1 MSTKLE
7 QLLAD
12 IDPSKTY
19 DQTLARADD
28 AINSFSGTSGEITE
42 WDKFRQYMAGFAAH
56 VEAKILQLHPCP
68 VGSDF
73 YWSKCAQTLSLIYGP
88 NGDKAAFEMA
98 RTGKEG
104 GLFSV
109 LRTVALRM
117 AEEYAENEIAART
130 ADYWKKLTLNEQV
143 CVTDEYLKKYG
154 NLLPSE
160 LIEGS
165 AARIRAN
172 FPKVLAQHPQITRK
186 TRRLGR

>member
-1 MSTKLE
+1 MPTKLE

-12 IDPSKTY
+12 IDPSRTC

-28 AINSFSGTSGEITE
+28 AINSFSGTSGKITD
-42 WDKFRQYMAGFAAH
+42 WNKFSQYMAGFTAH

-73 YWSKCAQTLSLIYGP
+73 YWSKCVQMLCLIYGP
-88 NGDKAAFEMA
+88 NGDKAAFEMT

-117 AEEYAENEIAART
+117 AEEYAENEIVARI
-130 ADYWKKLTLNEQV
+130 ADYWKKLTLDEQL
-143 CVTDEYLKKYG
+143 CVTDEYLEKYG
-154 NLLPSE
+154 QLIPSE
-160 LIEGS
+160 LTEGS

-172 FPKVLAQHPQITRK
+172 FPKVLAQHPHIIRK

>member
-28 AINSFSGTSGEITE
+28 AINLFSGTSGQITDWNE
-42 WDKFRQYMAGFAAH
+42 FSRYMAGFTAH
-56 VEAKILQLHPCP
+56 VESKILQLHTCP
-68 VGSDF
+68 AGLDF
-73 YWSKCAQTLSLIYGP
+73 YWSKCIQLLCHIYGS
-88 NGDKAAFEMA
+88 NGEKAAFEMV

-104 GLFSV
+104 GLFSI

-117 AEEYAENEIAART
+117 AEEYAENEIDARIG
-130 ADYWKKLTLNEQV
+130 DYWKKLTLDEQF
-143 CVTDEYLKKYG
+143 CVTDEYLEKYG
-154 NLLPSE
+154 HLLPSE
-160 LIEGS
+160 LTEGN
-165 AARIRAN
+165 ATRIRAD
-172 FPKVLAQHPQITRK
+172 FPKVLAQHSQIIRK

>member
-28 AINSFSGTSGEITE
+28 AINSFSGTSGQITD
-42 WDKFRQYMAGFAAH
+42 WDEFSRYMAGFTAH
-56 VEAKILQLHPCP
+56 VESKILQRHTCP
-68 VGSDF
+68 AGSDF
-73 YWSKCAQTLSLIYGP
+73 YWSKCMQLFCHIYGS
-88 NGDKAAFEMA
+88 NGEKAAFEMV

-117 AEEYAENEIAART
+117 AEDYAENEIVARI
-130 ADYWKKLTLNEQV
+130 ADYWKKLTLDEQL
-143 CVTDEYLKKYG
+143 CVTDEYFEK
-154 NLLPSE
+154 
-160 LIEGS
+160 
-165 AARIRAN
+165 
-172 FPKVLAQHPQITRK
+172 
-186 TRRLGR
+186 

>member
-28 AINSFSGTSGEITE
+28 AINSFSGTSGQITD
-42 WDKFRQYMAGFAAH
+42 WDKFNQYMAGFVAH
-56 VEAKILQLHPCP
+56 VEAKILQLHHCP
-68 VGSDF
+68 VDSGS
-73 YWSKCAQTLSLIYGP
+73 YWARCMRLLSHIYGT
-88 NGDKAAFEMA
+88 NGEKAAFEMA

-104 GLFSV
+104 GLLSI

-117 AEEYAENEIAART
+117 AEEYAENEIGARIS
-130 ADYWKKLTLNEQV
+130 DYWKKLTLDEQLSA
-143 CVTDEYLKKYG
+143 TNEYLKKYG
-154 NLLPSE
+154 HLLPSE
-160 LIEGS
+160 LTEGS

-172 FPKVLAQHPQITRK
+172 FPKVLAQHPEIFRK
-186 TRRLGR
+186 IRRLGR

>member
-28 AINSFSGTSGEITE
+28 AINSFSGTSGQITD
-42 WDKFRQYMAGFAAH
+42 WDEFSRYMAGFTAH
-56 VEAKILQLHPCP
+56 VDSKILQLHPCP

-73 YWSKCAQTLSLIYGP
+73 YWSKCIQLLCHIYGS
-88 NGDKAAFEMA
+88 NGEKAAFEIA

-117 AEEYAENEIAART
+117 AENYAENEIVARI
-130 ADYWKKLTLNEQV
+130 ADYWKKLTLDEQL

-154 NLLPSE
+154 QLLPSE
-160 LIEGS
+160 LTEGS

-172 FPKVLAQHPQITRK
+172 FPKVLAQHPQIIRK
-186 TRRLGR
+186 THRIGR